1 MPGRRIID
9 QSEAQTLSDQD
20 YLIADNANLGTRKI
34 AFSRLLTGA
43 TPLPMGYIN
52 GLFCNYTDVNKFTA
66 DIGVARSAD
75 NTRNMGLLSSLTKD
89 INKSF
94 ELGIDGG
101 CMPSTL
107 TLEPTTKYYIFLISS
122 SAGLTDIIID
132 KVENCANGLA
142 DSVVQFNNFNKYVMI
157 GKLMVDANNHI
168 YSESVW
174 GYGDLRNRRRKFMN
188 YPNTI
193 TIPVNILTTIPYD
206 GGFTITNPKNEA
218 KSFVFEINGVI
229 FGWSYDNAG
238 GHSSGPCYME
248 VYKGDTIKLLSSD
261 NCSPLFPTVETY

>member
-9 QSEAQTLSDQD
+9 QAEAQTLSDQD

-52 GLFCNYTDVNKFTA
+52 GLFCNYTDVNKFTV
-66 DIGVARSAD
+66 DIGVARSTD
-75 NTRNMGLLSSLTKD
+75 NMRNMGLLSSLTKD

-94 ELGIDGG
+94 ELGTDGG

-122 SAGLTDIIID
+122 SAGLTDIVID

-142 DSVVQFNNFNKYVMI
+142 DSVVQFNNFDKYVMI

-188 YPNTI
+188 YPNKIALTS
-193 TIPVNILTTIPYD
+193 VLTTLPYD
-206 GGFTITNPKNEA
+206 GGFTATSPSNNIKDTI
-218 KSFVFEINGVI
+218 FEINGVS
-229 FGWSYDNAG
+229 FGYCFDTTSG
-238 GHSSGPCYME
+238 ISSSPCYIE
-248 VYKGDTIKLLSSD
+248 VYKGDTIRIKGILGS
-261 NCSPLFPTVETY
+261 SPLFPTVETY

>member
-9 QSEAQTLSDQD
+9 QAEAQTLSDQD

-34 AFSRLLTGA
+34 AFSRLLIGA

-89 INKSF
+89 INKTF
-94 ELGIDGG
+94 ELGTDGG

-132 KVENCANGLA
+132 KVENCANGLT
-142 DSVVQFNNFNKYVMI
+142 DSVAQFNNFNKYVMI
-157 GKLMVDANNHI
+157 GKLMVDKNNQI

-188 YPNTI
+188 YPNKIQLTG
-193 TIPVNILTTIPYD
+193 VLTTLPYD
-206 GGFTITNPKNEA
+206 CGFSNSAPTNNAKTNTI
-218 KSFVFEINGVI
+218 EINGVA
-229 FGWSYDNAG
+229 FAYASDSTSGLSF
-238 GHSSGPCYME
+238 GPCWYE
-248 VYKGDTIKLLSSD
+248 LYKGDTVRLLNSASKTGVI
-261 NCSPLFPTVETY
+261 PTVETY

>member
-1 MPGRRIID
+1 MAGRRIID
-9 QSEAQTLSDQD
+9 QAEAQTLSDQD

-89 INKSF
+89 INKTF
-94 ELGIDGG
+94 ELGTDGG

-142 DSVVQFNNFNKYVMI
+142 DSVAQFNNFNKYVMI
-157 GKLMVDANNHI
+157 GKLMVDANNQI

-188 YPNTI
+188 YPNKIQLSIGT
-193 TIPVNILTTIPYD
+193 LTTLPYD
-206 GGFTITNPKNEA
+206 GGFTSTNPINGA
-218 KSFVFEINGVI
+218 GSLIFRINGVP
-229 FGWSYDNAG
+229 FGYGYDNAG

-248 VYKGDTIKLLSSD
+248 VYKGDTILVASSD
-261 NCSPLFPTVETY
+261 NISPIFPTVETY

>member
-66 DIGVARSAD
+66 NIGVARSTD

-94 ELGIDGG
+94 ELGTDGG

-132 KVENCANGLA
+132 KVENCKNGLA

-188 YPNTI
+188 YPNKI
-193 TIPVNILTTIPYD
+193 TLTTVLTTLPYD
-206 GGFTITNPKNEA
+206 GGFIATSPSNQANINI
-218 KSFVFEINGVI
+218 FEINGVSCGYS
-229 FGWSYDNAG
+229 FDNADG
-238 GHSSGPCYME
+238 FSSSPCYME
-248 VYKGDTIKLLSSD
+248 VYKGDTIKVVGAFVLS
-261 NCSPLFPTVETY
+261 PVFPTVETY